1 MSANA
6 NILSKAR
13 SREQIFPPNSLPKLH
28 ALQST
33 VPVSQYLQTVKTF
46 GKTDTKAC
54 KYLAKKPCSS
64 ERALASN
71 SY

>member
-13 SREQIFPPNSLPKLH
+13 SDEQIFPPNSLPKLH

-33 VPVSQYLQTVKTF
+33 VPFLM
-46 GKTDTKAC
+46 G
-54 KYLAKKPCSS
+54 L
-64 ERALASN
+64 
-71 SY
+71 